1 MLNKK
6 VRKNSSWIKEI
17 KGGTPKFDNKK
28 TKNPSPQNIDR
39 KKELDKKTICRDWV
53 IWNISPTNQNIILE
67 ITSWVK
73 KNKTLNTLPKVK
85 SKKIIVPIKFIWQI
99 EEKATNPFL
108 SLCSE
113 ALKGESNIPQN
124 KKNREIRQKILK

>member
-6 VRKNSSWIKEI
+6 VRKNNSWIKEI

-113 ALKGESNIPQN
+113 AQKGESNIPQN